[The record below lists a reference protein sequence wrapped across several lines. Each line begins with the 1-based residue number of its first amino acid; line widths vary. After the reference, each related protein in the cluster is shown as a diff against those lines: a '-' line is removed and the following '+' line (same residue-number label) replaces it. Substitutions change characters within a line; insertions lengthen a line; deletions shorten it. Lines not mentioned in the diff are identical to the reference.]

1 MIRLFAAVALPADI
15 AEGLLR
21 RQSDIERANW
31 RPQEAF
37 HITLKFFGEMSEAV
51 ADDLDAELL
60 KIGGAPF
67 DLILQ
72 GVGAFGEGAD
82 LHAVWAGVAG
92 SEPLTRLAKACD
104 QAARRVGIP
113 VESRAYRPHV
123 TLAYLRKPNPLE
135 VAQWI
140 QANNLLRSPAFPVRS
155 FGLYSSRRTSDGS
168 RYRLEAAYPLT

>member
-1 MIRLFAAVALPADI
+1 MIRLFAAVAVPPDI
-15 AEGLLR
+15 GEGLLR
-21 RQSDIERANW
+21 RQAGIERAAW
-31 RPQEAF
+31 RPLEAF
-37 HITLKFFGEMSEAV
+37 HITLKFYGDVREDH

-67 DLILQ
+67 DLTLQ
-72 GVGAFGEGAD
+72 GVGSFGEGAD

-92 SEPLTRLAKACD
+92 AEPLTRLAKACD
-104 QAARRVGIP
+104 QAARRIGIP

-135 VAQWI
+135 VAQWN

-155 FGLYSSRRTSDGS
+155 FGLYSSRRTGEGS
-168 RYRLEAAYPLT
+168 RYRLEASYPLV

>member
-1 MIRLFAAVALPADI
+1 MIRLFAAVAVPHDI
-15 AEGLLR
+15 GEGLLR
-21 RQSDIERANW
+21 RQGGIERAAW

-37 HITLKFFGEMSEAV
+37 HITLKFYGEIAEDL

-60 KIGGAPF
+60 KIGGSPF
-67 DLILQ
+67 DLTLQ
-72 GVGAFGEGAD
+72 GVGSFGEGAD
-82 LHAVWAGVAG
+82 IHAVWAGVEG
-92 SEPLTRLAKACD
+92 CEPLTRLAKSCD

-140 QANNLLRSPAFPVRS
+140 QAHNLLRSPSFSVRS
-155 FGLYSSRRTSDGS
+155 FGLYSSRQTAEGS
-168 RYRLEAAYPLT
+168 RYRLEASYPLA